1 MISDDSLLKYPVFLS
16 HHNQDIVQEWIRALR
31 LQAENLTFED
41 KYVTGKTIGSGQFS
55 KVYQCQNRDSQEIV
69 AMKYIQKNNYDLKQI
84 PFIQA
89 ELQIIKMISHPNI
102 VEMLEIFES
111 KHDIKIVMEQVT
123 GGSLY
128 SHLDQYKVDERE
140 LETIM
145 YKLIDAIDY
154 MHKSGIVHRDLKPE
168 NILVVKNIND
178 EIINIKI
185 TDFGLSKIIIPDQK
199 IDGRE
204 FCGTVVYVSPEIC
217 HRKPYGK
224 EVDMWSAGVIF
235 YQLLFRQLPFV
246 GFDQAS
252 TI

>member
-1 MISDDSLLKYPVFLS
+1 
-16 HHNQDIVQEWIRALR
+16 
-31 LQAENLTFED
+31 
-41 KYVTGKTIGSGQFS
+41 
-55 KVYQCQNRDSQEIV
+55 
-69 AMKYIQKNNYDLKQI
+69 MKYIQKNNYDLKQI

-185 TDFGLSKIIIPDQK
+185 TDFGLSKIITPDQK

-204 FCGTVVYVSPEIC
+204 F
-217 HRKPYGK
+217 
-224 EVDMWSAGVIF
+224 
-235 YQLLFRQLPFV
+235 
-246 GFDQAS
+246 
-252 TI
+252 